1 MGGMSAGDEPGRG
14 FTVWAKPFIGGFTQ
28 GVKEGVSGFTATTYG
43 AAIGAD
49 TLVRPDLRLGA
60 AILLSES
67 DISFSGPLAGNKNT
81 ALSVQAG
88 VYGTWFMNDFFIDGV
103 IAAGVNRYNTKE
115 NITAFGATRNADFG
129 GTQYS
134 AKIAAGYDWRTNGVI
149 MTPSIALQELH
160 LDIDRHSTSG
170 GGLFDMNVAGQ
181 SVDIT
186 QLKLGSRFAYP
197 IERAEG
203 WTFTPELHGYYVR
216 NLNTSRIVT
225 STTFLAG
232 GSFIN
237 TSPARDTDIAD
248 LGLGLTIAQKGP
260 FALSAVYDYS
270 FGQTTKDSTFYLR
283 VKSDF

>member
-1 MGGMSAGDEPGRG
+1 
-14 FTVWAKPFIGGFTQ
+14 
-28 GVKEGVSGFTATTYG
+28 
-43 AAIGAD
+43 
-49 TLVRPDLRLGA
+49 
-60 AILLSES
+60 
-67 DISFSGPLAGNKNT
+67 
-81 ALSVQAG
+81 
-88 VYGTWFMNDFFIDGV
+88 
-103 IAAGVNRYNTKE
+103 
-115 NITAFGATRNADFG
+115 
-129 GTQYS
+129 
-134 AKIAAGYDWRTNGVI
+134 
-149 MTPSIALQELH
+149 
-160 LDIDRHSTSG
+160 
-170 GGLFDMNVAGQ
+170 MNVAGQ

-197 IERAEG
+197 IERAER